1 MKLSLLPH
9 KSEQADKLLQA
20 VFESSSIIY
29 KSGLYFLDPF
39 RKDGIMPDASKS
51 TNPTHLGFYFFI
63 EKHQETLILGCTLQ
77 QGQYNKFIKS
87 II

>member
-1 MKLSLLPH
+1 
-9 KSEQADKLLQA
+9 
-20 VFESSSIIY
+20 
-29 KSGLYFLDPF
+29 
-39 RKDGIMPDASKS
+39 MPDASKS